1 MTVWKLHMIIQKWEE
16 SLGRIYIPIKVKG
29 LSMRV
34 YCTEIV
40 YLASQR
46 FFQGISRNGSLS
58 KYKSLLKKRTMW
70 THTSHTFLLNVV
82 LKNNQK
88 NSQTNKQILKIL
100 KGVFVWKV
108 TVSRSEVHSEP
119 WQTSMMRKIKTVP
132 YFDKKNSIMFDRVL
146 NTLMMIMNPARYW
159 ESFSHE
165 TEILFISLAK

>member
-40 YLASQR
+40 YLASHR
-46 FFQGISRNGSLS
+46 FFQGISRNGSMS

-88 NSQTNKQILKIL
+88 NSQTNKQTNFENFEGSFRLKSHCI
-100 KGVFVWKV
+100 KIRGAFRTMTNINDAEDKN
-108 TVSRSEVHSEP
+108 RS
-119 WQTSMMRKIKTVP
+119 
-132 YFDKKNSIMFDRVL
+132 
-146 NTLMMIMNPARYW
+146 
-159 ESFSHE
+159 
-165 TEILFISLAK
+165 LFW

>member
-16 SLGRIYIPIKVKG
+16 SLGRIYIRIKVKG

-40 YLASQR
+40 YLASPR
-46 FFQGISRNGSLS
+46 FFQGISRNESMS

-82 LKNNQK
+82 LKNSQK
-88 NSQTNKQILKIL
+88 KIPNKQILKTF

-108 TVSRSEVHSEP
+108 TVSRLEAHSEP

-132 YFDKKNSIMFDRVL
+132 YFDKKLHHVWQSSKYTYHDN
-146 NTLMMIMNPARYW
+146 
-159 ESFSHE
+159 ESC
-165 TEILFISLAK
+165 